1 MQHVSKMLGIAM
13 IVGATSVVANA
24 AIDVDGYTWDF
35 AYTGDALPTASSPA
49 WTTGGAGAASVS
61 SGVLNIDTTTNDGKY
76 FEINRGGD
84 YNPTTVS
91 GEKAYI
97 QFRAKVNSEVDGVRF
112 ATQIYI
118 AGQAGTIALNL
129 GEFGGN
135 TGVFDNASNFLSA
148 VDLSQWHTYRVEL
161 DANAP
166 SYRLWI
172 DDFNTSVASGTGYGN
187 GGSMYFGDGSGDTQG
202 NVDFD
207 YIAWTNTGAPVAV
220 PEPAFFSVVMLGAGI
235 LTLRKRA

>member
-1 MQHVSKMLGIAM
+1 MRHISKMLGIVM
-13 IVGATSVVANA
+13 GFGAATVASA
-24 AIDVDGYTWDF
+24 SIDVDGFTWDY

-49 WTTGGAGAASVS
+49 WTTGGGGSASVLG
-61 SGVLNIDTTTNDGKY
+61 GVLTIDTTTTDGKF
-76 FEINRGGD
+76 FEIARGGD

-97 QFRAKVNSEVDGVRF
+97 QFRAKVNSEVDGIRF
-112 ATQIYI
+112 ATQIYVG
-118 AGQAGTIALNL
+118 GQAGTIALNL
-129 GEFGGN
+129 GNFGGN
-135 TGVFDNASNFLSA
+135 TGVFDNASNFLVN

-172 DDFNTSVASGTGYGN
+172 DDFNTSVASGTGFGT

-220 PEPAFFSVVMLGAGI
+220 PEPAALSLVMLGAAI
-235 LTLRKRA
+235 IARRRRT